1 MTRQRLVDLCR
12 RTYLDVA
19 SRHQEGFLQAVAREG
34 WPPEGLLRQ
43 TQVFD
48 FFVEAELRQGR
59 RVALV
64 LADALRFEMGRDL
77 ADRLGRRGKVRVEAA
92 AASLPTTTPCEM
104 ASLMPGADA
113 TLRLE
118 IDKDKLSPQVGGR
131 RVSTSAERMDLLR
144 SLYGDRMS
152 EWTTA
157 KFLGRKFST
166 LSQERLKLE
175 NRSLM
180 PGDLR
185 VRLEVRLVLEKG
197 KVGPVVGQ
205 AADYSGRSMPRRAA
219 REARN
224 SLG

>member
-1 MTRQRLVDLCR
+1 VSAHLPGRGQPAPGGLPSR
-12 RTYLDVA
+12 RWPG
-19 SRHQEGFLQAVAREG
+19 RGG
-34 WPPEGLLRQ
+34 PPEGLLRQ

-48 FFVEAELRQGR
+48 LFVEAELRQGR

-92 AASLPTTTPCEM
+92 AASLPTTTPCGM

-144 SLYGDRMS
+144 SRYGDRMS

-157 KFLGRKFST
+157 KFLDRKFST
-166 LSQERLKLE
+166 LSQELQ
-175 NRSLM
+175 NRG
-180 PGDLR
+180 PGGGAQRR
-185 VRLEVRLVLEKG
+185 VG
-197 KVGPVVGQ
+197 HGG
-205 AADYSGRSMPRRAA
+205 
-219 REARN
+219 
-224 SLG
+224 